1 MPRTS
6 LRWHVGCSGFYYP
19 DWKGSFYP
27 EDLPKSKWFGFYGA
41 EFDSLELNSSFYR
54 YPTAI
59 SLQRWYHLSPQNF
72 SFSVKAPRSIT
83 HFRQFKDCGKQ
94 LDDFYKLVGEG
105 LQEKLATVL
114 FQLPP
119 NFDYSVERLERI
131 LVSLNS
137 TFVNVVEFRHTS
149 WWQPVVFAALAKKKV
164 VFAGQSHPSLPDE
177 PVVNGEVGYY
187 RFHGVPR
194 LYYSSYD
201 EEQLADIA
209 QRMRSQRKLKEA
221 YVYFNNTAEMGAINN
236 ARWFRSYVER
246 NRKPRGNHFK
256 SI

>member
-6 LRWHVGCSGFYYP
+6 IKWHVGCSGFHYAE
-19 DWKGSFYP
+19 WKGSFYP
-27 EDLPKSKWFGFYGA
+27 EDLPKSKWFNFYGSA
-41 EFDSLELNSSFYR
+41 FDTLELNSSFYR
-54 YPTAI
+54 FPTVS
-59 SLQRWYHLSPQNF
+59 SLHRWYKLSPRNF

-83 HFRQFKDCGKQ
+83 HFRQFKECAKPLG
-94 LDDFYKLVGEG
+94 DFYRLVGEG

-119 NFDYSVERLERI
+119 VFEYSMERLERI

-137 TFVNVVEFRHTS
+137 TFVNVVEFRHSS

-194 LYYSSYD
+194 LYYSSYSED
-201 EEQLADIA
+201 KLADIA
-209 QRMRSQRKLKEA
+209 DRMRSQRKLKEA
-221 YVYFNNTAEMGAINN
+221 YVYFNNTAEISAINN
-236 ARWFRSYVER
+236 ARWFRSHVDG
-246 NRKPRGNHFK
+246 NRTKRSSRSK
-256 SI
+256 T